1 MLCCETTRGRLTVLD
16 LGGVILRFVLDEDVP
31 EFTQILH
38 DSSTKILV
46 VISRSLMT

>member
-1 MLCCETTRGRLTVLD
+1 MFD
-16 LGGVILRFVLDEDVP
+16 LGGVILRVVLNKDTP